1 METTNQ
7 LVKTEQWEQAII
19 ATGRISARILPRTEE
34 QALST
39 FKSYPLQYFN
49 SLTPKSFNDVFD
61 SVTPSIAR
69 IGREFGE
76 AVQLAAITLILSDFV
91 LSFNF
96 GNTMSDR
103 QIADTVREIISD
115 YPMLKVEDLRFCF
128 KEATK
133 ERYCKLFRMD
143 KGVILSVLD
152 KYLEDRLNAAAN
164 KSMDAHSQATA
175 GEHAK
180 FESIEKLAD
189 RFGQPFRQFRK

>member
-1 METTNQ
+1 MS
-7 LVKTEQWEQAII
+7 I
-19 ATGRISARILPRTEE
+19 
-34 QALST
+34 

-49 SLTPKSFNDVFD
+49 SLTPKSYGDVFD

-76 AVQLAAITLILSDFV
+76 TYQLAAITLILSDFV

-96 GNTMSDR
+96 GNTMNDR

-143 KGVILSVLD
+143 KSVILSVLD
-152 KYLEDRLNAAAN
+152 RYLEDRMNAAAN
-164 KSMDAHSQATA
+164 KSIDEHTQATA
-175 GEHAK
+175 GEHAR
-180 FESIEKLAD
+180 FESIEKLAE